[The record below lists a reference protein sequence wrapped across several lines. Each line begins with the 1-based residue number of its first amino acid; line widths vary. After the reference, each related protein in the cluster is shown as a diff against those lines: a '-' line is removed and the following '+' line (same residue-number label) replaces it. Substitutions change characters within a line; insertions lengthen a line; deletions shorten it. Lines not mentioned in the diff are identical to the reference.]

1 VQEGCRRIQNN
12 DDDDDDDDWD
22 ADTRCYHDPL
32 YIKHDYDKSKFYHTP
47 GCTPPSSTCHGAPRR
62 NIHMGHMTV
71 SISLFEMRGVHTSQ
85 YQCKPHAERDRRLV
99 GMGGCSIGPQS
110 GWGGHSHFICVL
122 LSSLACL
129 LVCFYL
135 FCCLWACCS
144 LALLIKTPIT

>member
-1 VQEGCRRIQNN
+1 MQEGCRRIQNN

-99 GMGGCSIGPQS
+99 AGGDGNAKTKRTQRTHRARQLRGKCKATARQS
-110 GWGGHSHFICVL
+110 GDTI
-122 LSSLACL
+122 AEEQEQ
-129 LVCFYL
+129 
-135 FCCLWACCS
+135 
-144 LALLIKTPIT
+144 